1 MKAITTYKHRVFGL
15 DVVRAVAIL
24 LILCSHSTILLFPNS
39 EAAGLR
45 FIQFFGTIGV
55 DIFFVLSGFLIGTIL
70 IKHIENNQT
79 QPKHF
84 VQFWIRRWLRTLPNY
99 YLILLVNIGLAFLY
113 KSEIPSQ
120 LYQYFFFL
128 QNFFEGMPDFFTE
141 SWSLTIEEFAYLT
154 GPILLMFFAFIF
166 RKLNKWSFLLMTLLV
181 IGYFIINKLIFH
193 FSYTNTPHD
202 FNWSHSLRKTV
213 FTRIDSIYYGFLGAF
228 VSYYYSLFWSK
239 IKWLS
244 FGLGSVLFLGLHFY
258 IYNNQLQPNQFT
270 FFFNVWYLPLV
281 SISILLLFPVFS
293 TWKTK
298 GLNFITKISLWSYS
312 LYLVNYSIVLLSIQ
326 YFLDVSRLSSF
337 VKLLILMLFW
347 VLSFL
352 LSYVLY
358 TFFEKPIL
366 NYRENLFRKRY
377 RDT

>member
-1 MKAITTYKHRVFGL
+1 M
-15 DVVRAVAIL
+15 
-24 LILCSHSTILLFPNS
+24 
-39 EAAGLR
+39 
-45 FIQFFGTIGV
+45 
-55 DIFFVLSGFLIGTIL
+55 
-70 IKHIENNQT
+70 
-79 QPKHF
+79 
-84 VQFWIRRWLRTLPNY
+84 
-99 YLILLVNIGLAFLY
+99 
-113 KSEIPSQ
+113 
-120 LYQYFFFL
+120 YQYFFFL

-141 SWSLTIEEFAYLT
+141 SWSLTIEEFAYLI

-166 RKLNKWSFLLMTLLV
+166 RKLNKWWFLLMTLLV

-193 FSYTNTPHD
+193 LSYTNTPHD
-202 FNWSHSLRKTV
+202 FNWSHSLRKAV

-228 VSYYYSLFWSK
+228 VSYYYSVFWSK
-239 IKWLS
+239 IKWLG
-244 FGLGSVLFLGLHFY
+244 FGLGCILFLGLHFY
-258 IYNNQLQPNQFT
+258 IYKNQLQPNQFT

-337 VKLLILMLFW
+337 VKLLILMFFW
-347 VLSFL
+347 VLSFS

-366 NYRENLFRKRY
+366 NYRENFFRKRY